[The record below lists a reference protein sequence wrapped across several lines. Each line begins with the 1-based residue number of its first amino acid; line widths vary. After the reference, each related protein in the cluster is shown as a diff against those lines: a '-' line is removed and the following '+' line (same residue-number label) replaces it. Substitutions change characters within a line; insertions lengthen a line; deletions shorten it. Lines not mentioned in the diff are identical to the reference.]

1 MAFAVASL
9 RPPFFPPVR
18 IEPEQRKRASMANDW
33 SAPDVGS
40 SSLPVEKTKRVALQY
55 VGGRQSWR
63 QKNRPWGSLE
73 AWEPRGPWSLCY
85 RGRKQGAKG
94 KGVGADLSRVTCVPQ

>member
-33 SAPDVGS
+33 SAPECG
-40 SSLPVEKTKRVALQY
+40 
-55 VGGRQSWR
+55 
-63 QKNRPWGSLE
+63 
-73 AWEPRGPWSLCY
+73 
-85 RGRKQGAKG
+85 KQFIHFRAKSPLG
-94 KGVGADLSRVTCVPQ
+94 IWPSVRDEIAQLFEEFLKFP